1 MCTPAAIPYA
11 MGALG
16 AGGSLAQGAAARRQA
31 GSQAEY
37 NYQLGIWRNE
47 NYQRQVD
54 YQQELAEW
62 QAENYYKTAASA
74 KESARGQYATV
85 LEQVELTRAKTLD
98 NIATAARAAGQGR
111 GREMVSQS
119 ETGTQGSSMRLALQQ
134 YELQE
139 ARFTHNSFKN
149 LETSIRQSER
159 NMLGI
164 RSQSQN
170 RINAAMPAPM
180 APIDPVQ
187 PTQHISQ
194 PSMLPYI
201 IGAGS
206 SVVGAMAYQNT
217 IDAMTPP
224 V

>member
-1 MCTPAAIPYA
+1 MCGVTAA
-11 MGALG
+11 MGALS
-16 AGGSLAQGAAARRQA
+16 AAGSLAQGAAARRQA
-31 GSQAEY
+31 RSQGEY

-54 YQQELAEW
+54 YQQELADW
-62 QAENYYKTAASA
+62 QEENYNRTAASA
-74 KESARGQYATV
+74 QESARGQYATV

-98 NIATAARAAGQGR
+98 NIARAARAASQGR
-111 GREMVSQS
+111 GREAASQAES
-119 ETGTQGSSMRLALQQ
+119 GTQGSSMSLALQQ

-149 LETSIRQSER
+149 LETSIKQSER
-159 NMLGI
+159 NLLAI
-164 RSQSQN
+164 RAAAQN

-187 PTQHISQ
+187 PTQQVTQ
-194 PSMLPYI
+194 PSMIPYI

-206 SVVGAMAYQNT
+206 GVVGAMAYQNT

-224 V
+224 TG

>member
-1 MCTPAAIPYA
+1 MCEPTSIA
-11 MGALG
+11 MGAMS
-16 AGGSLAQGAAARRQA
+16 AAGSLAQGAAARKQA
-31 GSQAEY
+31 RSQGEY

-62 QAENYYKTAASA
+62 QEETYNKTAASA
-74 KESARGQYATV
+74 QESARGQYATV

-98 NIATAARAAGQGR
+98 NIATAARAAEQGR
-111 GREMVSQS
+111 GREMASQS

-149 LETSIRQSER
+149 LETSIKQSER
-159 NMLGI
+159 NLLGI
-164 RSQSQN
+164 RSQAQN
-170 RINAAMPAPM
+170 RLNAAMPAPM
-180 APIDPVQ
+180 APLDPVQ
-187 PTQHISQ
+187 PTQHVSQ

-201 IGAGS
+201 LGAGS
-206 SVVGAMAYQNT
+206 GVVGAMAYQNNLE
-217 IDAMTPP
+217 AMR
-224 V
+224 

>member
-1 MCTPAAIPYA
+1 MCSVTMA
-11 MGALG
+11 MGGLSA
-16 AGGSLAQGAAARRQA
+16 AGSLAQGQAARRQA
-31 GSQAEY
+31 RSQGEY

-54 YQQELAEW
+54 YQQELADW
-62 QAENYYKTAASA
+62 QEENYNKTAASA
-74 KESARGQYATV
+74 QESARGQYATV

-98 NIATAARAAGQGR
+98 NIARAARAASQGR
-111 GREMVSQS
+111 GKEAASQAES
-119 ETGTQGSSMRLALQQ
+119 GTQGSAMSLALQQ

-149 LETSIRQSER
+149 LETSIKQSER
-159 NMLGI
+159 NLLAI
-164 RSQSQN
+164 RAAAQN

-180 APIDPVQ
+180 APIDPAQ
-187 PTQHISQ
+187 PTQAVSQ
-194 PSMLPYI
+194 PSMMPYI

-206 SVVGAMAYQNT
+206 GVVGAMAYQNT

-224 V
+224 IE